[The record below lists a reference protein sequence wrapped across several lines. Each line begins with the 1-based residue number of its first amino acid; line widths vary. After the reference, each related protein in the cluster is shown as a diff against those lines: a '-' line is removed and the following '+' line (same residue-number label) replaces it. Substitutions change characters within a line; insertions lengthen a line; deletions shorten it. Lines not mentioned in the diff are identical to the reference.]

1 MQPMLALCAENPG
14 IVYINGHF
22 SGEITREEALLR
34 PIAGRGALYIDY
46 RPLDNSCRP
55 LSRKLVFSMGEILTE
70 SAESAENM
78 NFIRWPGMLTEV
90 EIAPD
95 LWDRPKRSFSH
106 AGKAYILEGGAEPQ
120 LFCEGK
126 LLGNLPEN
134 AEIPEYFSLD
144 GGIALLG
151 SCRGGKYLLTADRE
165 GQRTGFLRAEEI
177 NIDSYGQI
185 HTFLHSAGHG
195 IREKWRLGEG
205 GLQLLSSEPT
215 APEYPQNPEESA
227 IFAIEAARS
236 GSMEEAEKLLS
247 ARLREQNLLKSIAER
262 CDLCVKMKYFPQN
275 ARPAIGLLTLEGE
288 RLARVE
294 PLFYRAVLSEEGR
307 WQIDEFLMT

>member
-22 SGEITREEALLR
+22 SGEITREDALLR

-55 LSRKLVFSMGEILTE
+55 MARKLVFSMGEILSE
-70 SAESAENM
+70 SAESAKNM
-78 NFIRWPGMLTEV
+78 NFIRWPGGVTEV
-90 EIAPD
+90 EMAPEP
-95 LWDRPKRSFSH
+95 WDRPKLSFSH
-106 AGKAYILEGGAEPQ
+106 DGKAYILESGAEPQ

-134 AEIPEYFSLD
+134 AQIPEYFSLE
-144 GGIALLG
+144 GGSALLG
-151 SCRGGKYLLTADRE
+151 SCRDGKYLLTADRE
-165 GQRTGFLRAEEI
+165 GKRTGFLRAEEI

-185 HTFLHSAGHG
+185 HIFLHSGGHG

-205 GLQLLSSEPT
+205 GLQLLSSEAA
-215 APEYPQNPEESA
+215 APEYPKNPEESA

-236 GSMEEAEKLLS
+236 GSLEQAESCLTP
-247 ARLREQNLLKSIAER
+247 RLREQNMLKSIAER
-262 CDLCVKMKYFPQN
+262 CDLCVKIKYFPQN
-275 ARPAIGLLTLEGE
+275 ARPAVGLLTLEGE

-294 PLFYRAVLSEEGR
+294 PLFYRAVLSEEGH
-307 WQIDEFLMT
+307 WLIDAFLIS